1 MERYNLHK
9 VGNPKLEYKRKLHDR
24 ALKRAASARCK
35 PYTDKPHLT
44 NPPHKTLFVG
54 KLASQT
60 DGTQLLK
67 EFSKYGNVVEAK
79 VVKDLVVGDSKGYG
93 FVEFETKNQACRAWE
108 VITT

>member
-9 VGNPKLEYKRKLHDR
+9 VGNPKLEYKKKLHDR

-44 NPPHKTLFVG
+44 NSPHKTLFVG

-108 VITT
+108 VIAT